1 MVIDMVD
8 NKNIKLLI
16 VLGGLILLAIGLV
29 IGFNINEKN
38 VYSSI
43 QDTELKS
50 NSNTND
56 KTKQDLDENTNIK
69 KSEQDIVKEDINN
82 TTNENNDYVVDNN
95 NNNNNNNKQ
104 NDNIGVENKFS
115 NEDQNVINSLNN
127 TLTEVNKD
135 VVNDDFKT
143 KAKGTFIAIVDFLF
157 YDGEINGVKFSEL
170 TEAGKQEVL
179 KLANKI
185 DVSIENKI
193 PGYKESISNTTSKAF
208 NRASE
213 IISDGSKDLNLF
225 AQEKLGEDNYNSI
238 IAAKDE
244 LVYYTKKA
252 ISFIGNVGSNLFN
265 SAKDKLNNWYQ
276 NFKNK

>member
-1 MVIDMVD
+1 MVD

-95 NNNNNNNKQ
+95 KQ
-104 NDNIGVENKFS
+104 NDNIGVVNKFS

-143 KAKGTFIAIVDFLF
+143 KAKGTFIAIVDLLF

-170 TEAGKQEVL
+170 TEVGKQEVL

-276 NFKNK
+276 NFKNE